1 MSPRVTLGLDKWQA
15 LCVERGDRTRLI
27 GALLSFSENQSHEGR
42 RKALFMGKLN
52 IWLNGL
58 SFRMKEAKTA
68 RVDKH
73 PQSLE
78 PTLKRAGEGR

>member
-1 MSPRVTLGLDKWQA
+1 MRRQNPA
-15 LCVERGDRTRLI
+15 YRGTAI
-27 GALLSFSENQSHEGR
+27 FSENQSPEGR
-42 RKALFMGKLN
+42 RNALFMGKLN

-58 SFRMKEAKTA
+58 SFRLKEAKTA

-78 PTLKRAGEGR
+78 PNPEKGRGRAVTKEAER